1 MSEVSLAE
9 LRQKV
14 DSSAN
19 PFKVVRRD
27 AIEYIGRL
35 DDGTEVSAPYE
46 GYGKNVY
53 RVEGTELLVND
64 LVSKQLDGIIG
75 LTPTQAKIVRNA
87 SGEIGVRDFRNYLAT
102 AGSMMK
108 PVSVALIANPSS
120 RTVSGLVAIKEEP
133 ITSDA
138 FFDFLELFLDKN
150 DLYPVRYQMAYDIA
164 AGFTLFL
171 DSNNPDVRQ
180 IAHGEDFLVNS
191 YYLKWNLGQIELGR
205 YYERLIC
212 SNGQTETVRH
222 KEARISTVR
231 EDRISGIMD
240 IPRNNGLLND
250 SFERFRWKALE
261 AMEVRASIA
270 ELKLVSDK
278 LDHFLIDNHDGMAIA
293 PYGKE
298 LQMYLNAGYDG
309 APDHLNQMKA
319 SMSVWELYNAVT
331 DYASN
336 NSVWDKD
343 DNRRGMLQGEALRFL
358 MRERDVKNYS
368 DVFSKVREFSL

>member
-1 MSEVSLAE
+1 MSEVSLVE

-19 PFKVVRRD
+19 PYKVVRRD

-35 DDGTEVSAPYE
+35 DDGAEVSAPYE

-64 LVSKQLDGIIG
+64 LVSKQLDEIIG
-75 LTPTQAKIVRNA
+75 LTPTQAKVVKNA
-87 SGEIGVRDFRNYLAT
+87 SGETGVRDFRNYLAT

-120 RTVSGLVAIKEEP
+120 RTVSGLVSIKEEP

-150 DLYPVRYQMAYDIA
+150 GLYPVDYQMAYDIA
-164 AGFTLFL
+164 AGITIFL
-171 DSNNPDVRQ
+171 DCDNPDVRQ
-180 IAHGEDFLVNS
+180 IAPGEDFLVNS

-205 YYERLIC
+205 YYERLVC
-212 SNGQTETVRH
+212 SNGQTELVRH
-222 KEARISTVR
+222 KEARVTSVR
-231 EDRISGIMD
+231 EGRISGIMD
-240 IPRNNGLLND
+240 IPRDGGLLTGA
-250 SFERFRWKALE
+250 FEKFRGKALE
-261 AMEVRASIA
+261 AMGTRASIA

-278 LDHFLIDNHDGMAIA
+278 LDHFLVDSQASKAIA

-298 LQMYLNAGYDG
+298 LQMYLNSGYDCEG
-309 APDHLNQMKA
+309 ERIKLMKS
-319 SMSVWELYNAVT
+319 SMSVWDLYNAVT

-336 NSVWDKD
+336 NTVWDKS
-343 DNRRGMLQGEALRFL
+343 DNRRGMLQSEALKFL
-358 MRERDVKNYS
+358 MRERDIKNYS
-368 DVFSKVREFSL
+368 DIFV

>member
-1 MSEVSLAE
+1 M
-9 LRQKV
+9 
-14 DSSAN
+14 
-19 PFKVVRRD
+19 
-27 AIEYIGRL
+27 
-35 DDGTEVSAPYE
+35 SAPYE

-120 RTVSGLVAIKEEP
+120 RTVSGLVPFSEAP

-164 AGFTLFL
+164 AGFTIFL

-180 IAHGEDFLVNS
+180 IAPGEDFLVNS

-212 SNGQTETVRH
+212 SNGQIETIKN
-222 KEARISTVR
+222 KEARITTIQK
-231 EDRISGIMD
+231 DQISGIL
-240 IPRNNGLLND
+240 GLPQNSGFLT
-250 SFERFRWKALE
+250 ALYQ
-261 AMEVRASIA
+261 
-270 ELKLVSDK
+270 
-278 LDHFLIDNHDGMAIA
+278 
-293 PYGKE
+293 P
-298 LQMYLNAGYDG
+298 Q
-309 APDHLNQMKA
+309 
-319 SMSVWELYNAVT
+319 
-331 DYASN
+331 
-336 NSVWDKD
+336 
-343 DNRRGMLQGEALRFL
+343 
-358 MRERDVKNYS
+358 
-368 DVFSKVREFSL
+368 KVDTKIFIS

>member
-1 MSEVSLAE
+1 MSEVNLTE
-9 LRQKV
+9 LRQKI
-14 DSSAN
+14 DKAAN
-19 PFKVVRRD
+19 PYKVVRRD
-27 AIEYIGRL
+27 AIEYVGRL
-35 DDGTEVSAPYE
+35 ADGSELTAPYE

-64 LVSKQLDGIIG
+64 MVSKQLDEIIG
-75 LTPTQAKIVRNA
+75 LTPTQAKVVRNA

-102 AGSMMK
+102 AGSMTK

-120 RTVSGLVAIKEEP
+120 RTVSGLVPIKEGL

-150 DLYPVRYQMAYDIA
+150 GLYPVNYQMAYDIA

-180 IAHGEDFLVNS
+180 IAPGEDFLVNS

-205 YYERLIC
+205 YYERLVC
-212 SNGQTETVRH
+212 SNGQTETVKH
-222 KEARISTVR
+222 KEASITSFR
-231 EDRISGIMD
+231 EDQICGIME
-240 IPRNNGLLND
+240 IPRNGAMLTA
-250 SFERFRWKALE
+250 SFDRFRGKALE
-261 AMEVRASIA
+261 AMAVKASIA

-278 LDHFLIDNHDGMAIA
+278 LDHFMIDSQAVMAIA

-309 APDHLNQMKA
+309 VPNQLKQLKA
-319 SMSVWELYNAVT
+319 SMSVWNLYNSVT

-336 NSVWDKD
+336 NTVWDSD
-343 DNRRGMLQGEALRFL
+343 DNRRGMLQGEALKFL

-368 DVFSKVREFSL
+368 DIFS

>member
-1 MSEVSLAE
+1 MRVVNLSE
-9 LRQKV
+9 LRKKV

-19 PFKVVRRD
+19 PYKVVRRD

-35 DDGTEVSAPYE
+35 DEGSEVSAPYQ

-64 LVSKQLDGIIG
+64 LVSKQLDEVIG
-75 LTPTQAKIVRNA
+75 LTPKQAKVVKNA

-102 AGSMMK
+102 AGSMIK
-108 PVSVALIANPSS
+108 PVSVALIANPTS
-120 RTVSGLVAIKEEP
+120 RTVSGLVPIKEDP
-133 ITSDA
+133 ITSDV

-150 DLYPVRYQMAYDIA
+150 DLHPVDYQMAYDIA

-180 IAHGEDFLVNS
+180 IASGEDFLVNS
-191 YYLKWNLGQIELGR
+191 FYLKWNLGQIELGR
-205 YYERLIC
+205 YFERLIC
-212 SNGQTETVRH
+212 SNGQIETVKH
-222 KEARISTVR
+222 KEARITTVR
-231 EDRISGIMD
+231 EDRIGGIMD
-240 IPRNNGLLND
+240 IPRDNGMLTA
-250 SFERFRWKALE
+250 SFEKFRGKALE
-261 AMEVRASIA
+261 AMGVNASIA

-278 LDHFLIDNHDGMAIA
+278 LDQYLVDSRVAMAIS
-293 PYGKE
+293 PFEKE
-298 LQMYLNAGYDG
+298 LQMYQRAGYDG
-309 APDHLNQMKA
+309 FADQLKQMKA

-336 NSVWDKD
+336 NTVWDQD
-343 DNRRGMLQGEALRFL
+343 DNRRGMLQAEALKFL

-368 DVFSKVREFSL
+368 DIFS